1 MKNENRKPTIRNIVV
16 KTILF
21 FIILNLIFI
30 FLGNS
35 PYGKISLY
43 NFIFPGRE
51 RFPFS
56 ETPSMTFSSTMT
68 NTDAMIAS
76 HKIAGQKKGDN
87 EYWIVILGDS
97 SIWGFLQKP
106 EDTLSG
112 LLENNIDFH
121 CKGKEIKVFNLGYPS
136 LSVLKDLVFLEKVED
151 FKPDLVLWFVTLESM
166 IANEQMQIPL
176 VENNPVLIN
185 SLIKKFQLSFSTNE
199 IKILDNSIIKQK
211 RNLADLIR
219 HQLYGILWAGSGID
233 QVYPQEINP
242 AQRDFE
248 PDATF
253 KGFEQD
259 QFDENDLAADVILN
273 AADRLSKMEFIVIN
287 EPILISSG
295 KNSDIRY
302 NFYYPRWAYD
312 KYRNIIKTTLTK
324 SGILYYDFWNLVP
337 ESEFTNSAIHLNLVG
352 ERILANKTREIIKMF
367 CQ

>member
-1 MKNENRKPTIRNIVV
+1 
-16 KTILF
+16 
-21 FIILNLIFI
+21 
-30 FLGNS
+30 
-35 PYGKISLY
+35 
-43 NFIFPGRE
+43 
-51 RFPFS
+51 
-56 ETPSMTFSSTMT
+56 
-68 NTDAMIAS
+68 
-76 HKIAGQKKGDN
+76 
-87 EYWIVILGDS
+87 
-97 SIWGFLQKP
+97 
-106 EDTLSG
+106 
-112 LLENNIDFH
+112 
-121 CKGKEIKVFNLGYPS
+121 
-136 LSVLKDLVFLEKVED
+136 
-151 FKPDLVLWFVTLESM
+151 
-166 IANEQMQIPL
+166 